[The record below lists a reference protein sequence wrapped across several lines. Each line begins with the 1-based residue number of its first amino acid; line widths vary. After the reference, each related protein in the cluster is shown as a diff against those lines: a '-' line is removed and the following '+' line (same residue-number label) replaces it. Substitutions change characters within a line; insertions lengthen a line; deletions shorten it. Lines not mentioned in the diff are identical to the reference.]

1 MSIEKLL
8 AGLSVVMLTSSAQAG
23 VIYSLEDAGILSSQ
37 VTGATTIDFNDGTCG
52 AYVGCSNAGLVTGSV
67 AGQYA
72 SPHMITDGYM
82 SVANGSGTLLL
93 GDTYDYFGLYWGS
106 VDTYNYLSFYLGDV
120 LVDMFS
126 GSDLAGL
133 SANGKQTWWG
143 SNRYVNFYFNDG
155 DLFDRVVVRS
165 DGYAFESDNHAYA
178 STSLQR
184 TALTVTVPEPG
195 TLFLLGAGLLG
206 IVVIQRRRGGAL
218 ISGTRPRVARI

>member
-1 MSIEKLL
+1 MSIERLL
-8 AGLSVVMLTSSAQAG
+8 AGLSVVLLTSSAQAG

-52 AYVGCSNAGLVTGSV
+52 AYIGCSNTGLVTGSV
-67 AGQYA
+67 AGQHA
-72 SPHMITDGYM
+72 SPHQITDGYLT
-82 SVANGSGTLLL
+82 VANGSGTLLL

-126 GSDLAGL
+126 GSDLSGL
-133 SANGKQTWWG
+133 QANGNQEWWS

-155 DLFDRVVVRS
+155 DQFDRVVVRS

-178 STSLQR
+178 RTSLQR
-184 TALTVTVPEPG
+184 PALTVTVPEPG
-195 TLFLLGAGLLG
+195 TLFLLAAGLLG
-206 IVVIQRRRGGAL
+206 IVVIHRRRGGAL
-218 ISGTRPRVARI
+218 ISGTRPRVAKI

>member
-1 MSIEKLL
+1 
-8 AGLSVVMLTSSAQAG
+8 
-23 VIYSLEDAGILSSQ
+23 
-37 VTGATTIDFNDGTCG
+37 
-52 AYVGCSNAGLVTGSV
+52 
-67 AGQYA
+67 
-72 SPHMITDGYM
+72 
-82 SVANGSGTLLL
+82 GSGTLLL

-195 TLFLLGAGLLG
+195 TLFLLGVGLLG

-218 ISGTRPRVARI
+218 LSGTRPRVARI